1 MNNQPQYTDRVP
13 LGSSDIRIS
22 PIGIGTWAWGDRFVW
37 GYSKDQDAELKA
49 SFQTTIDAGINLFD
63 TAELYGFG
71 QSERLVGQFMQTTKE
86 PLVIATKFMPLP
98 WRFTKGQ
105 LLSALKGSLKRLGM
119 ARVDLYQIHWP
130 SRLVPLERWM
140 DALADAVG
148 AGLTRTVGVSN
159 YSLDEMRRA
168 HERLMKR
175 GIALASNQVEY
186 SLLVRKPEQ
195 SGLLQAC
202 HELGITLIAY
212 SPIAMGMLTGKYTPE
227 NPPKGAR
234 ARMYNPAYLAKIQ
247 PLIGLLKEIGQA
259 HGGKTPSQVSLN
271 WLICKGTVPIPG
283 VKNVR
288 QLQDNLGALGWRLT
302 EAEVSALDTAAAQ
315 TEQ

>member
-1 MNNQPQYTDRVP
+1 MTNQPLTAERIP
-13 LGSSDIRIS
+13 LGTSNIRIS
-22 PIGIGTWAWGDRFVW
+22 PMGIGTWAWGDRFVW
-37 GYSKDQDAELKA
+37 GYSRDQDADLKE
-49 SFQTTIDAGINLFD
+49 SFQMTIDAGINFFD
-63 TAELYGFG
+63 TAELYGLG
-71 QSERLVGQFMQTTKE
+71 RSERLLGQFMQTTQQ

-98 WRFTKGQ
+98 WRFMKGQ
-105 LLSALKGSLKRLGM
+105 LRSALKGSLNRLGM

-130 SRLVPLERWM
+130 SQLVPLERWM
-140 DALADAVG
+140 DALADAVDD
-148 AGLTRTVGVSN
+148 GLTRTVGVSN

-186 SLLVRKPEQ
+186 SLLVRQPEH
-195 SGLLQAC
+195 SGLLKAC

-234 ARMYNPAYLAKIQ
+234 ARMYTPAYLAKIQ
-247 PLIGLLKEIGQA
+247 PLIRLLKEIGQA
-259 HGGKTPSQVSLN
+259 HGGKTASQVSLN
-271 WLICKGTVPIPG
+271 WLICKGTLPIPG
-283 VKNVR
+283 VRNVR

-302 EAEVSALDTAAAQ
+302 DAEVAALDSAAAQ
-315 TEQ
+315 AV